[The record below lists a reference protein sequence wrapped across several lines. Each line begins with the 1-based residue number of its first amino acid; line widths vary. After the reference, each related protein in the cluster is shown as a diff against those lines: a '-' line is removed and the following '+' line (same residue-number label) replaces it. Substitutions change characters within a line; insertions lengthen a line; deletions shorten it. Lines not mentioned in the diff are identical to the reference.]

1 MSNIK
6 IERRTPYVGKESKA
20 FYTYIPFVKNVIRIL
35 EDYENYSIKDIKEL
49 TGADVVSFQTDLNS
63 SKDIDSMIKKVME
76 QYGRV
81 DILVNN
87 TGGPKAGFFDDLT
100 DEDWISTFENTF
112 LSVVRM
118 TRAVLPSMKRN
129 KWGRIV
135 NISSV
140 SAKQPIDN
148 LILSNGI
155 RMSVHG
161 WAKTLS
167 NELASDNILINN
179 VCPGFT
185 KTERVD
191 DLVANQAKD
200 MDMAEERLGERIKDS
215 YLWKTLIDNN
225 ILLIGGSD
233 FPVEDSSPLMG
244 IYAAVNRT
252 KFNNIPYG
260 GWQPKELLN
269 LKEALEMYTK
279 NTAYGSFKE
288 NLKGNIEIGHIAD
301 FTFIDRD
308 ISSLPNSEILKCKI
322 SATMVNGEM
331 VYKDF

>member
-1 MSNIK
+1 M
-6 IERRTPYVGKESKA
+6 
-20 FYTYIPFVKNVIRIL
+20 
-35 EDYENYSIKDIKEL
+35 
-49 TGADVVSFQTDLNS
+49 VSFQTDLNS

-100 DEDWISTFENTF
+100 DEDWISSFENTF

-200 MDMAEERLGERIKDS
+200 MDIAEEKI
-215 YLWKTLIDNN
+215 
-225 ILLIGGSD
+225 
-233 FPVEDSSPLMG
+233 VEA
-244 IYAAVNRT
+244 IA
-252 KFNNIPYG
+252 NNIPAKRVGKPEELASLVTFLSSERSSYITGQSIAVDG
-260 GWQPKELLN
+260 GV
-269 LKEALEMYTK
+269 
-279 NTAYGSFKE
+279 
-288 NLKGNIEIGHIAD
+288 
-301 FTFIDRD
+301 
-308 ISSLPNSEILKCKI
+308 SSLPI
-322 SATMVNGEM
+322 
-331 VYKDF
+331 

>member
-1 MSNIK
+1 MDLGLNNKVALVTAASQGLGMASAISLANEGVKLIICSRDKKK
-6 IERRTPYVGKESKA
+6 INKA
-20 FYTYIPFVKNVIRIL
+20 G
-35 EDYENYSIKDIKEL
+35 KDIKEL

-63 SKDIDSMIKKVME
+63 SKEIDSMIKKIMKE
-76 QYGRV
+76 YGRV

-100 DEDWISTFENTF
+100 DEDWISTFESTF

-148 LILSNGI
+148 LILSNGV

-200 MDMAEERLGERIKDS
+200 MDITEEKIIETIS
-215 YLWKTLIDNN
+215 
-225 ILLIGGSD
+225 
-233 FPVEDSSPLMG
+233 
-244 IYAAVNRT
+244 
-252 KFNNIPYG
+252 NNIPAKRVGKPEELASLVTFLSSERSSYITGQSIAVDG
-260 GWQPKELLN
+260 GV
-269 LKEALEMYTK
+269 
-279 NTAYGSFKE
+279 
-288 NLKGNIEIGHIAD
+288 
-301 FTFIDRD
+301 
-308 ISSLPNSEILKCKI
+308 SSLPI
-322 SATMVNGEM
+322 
-331 VYKDF
+331 

>member
-1 MSNIK
+1 MDLGLNNNVALVTAASQGLGKASAISLANEGVKLIICSRDKAK
-6 IERRTPYVGKESKA
+6 ISKA
-20 FYTYIPFVKNVIRIL
+20 EQN
-35 EDYENYSIKDIKEL
+35 IKEL

-63 SKDIDSMIKKVME
+63 SKDIDGMIKKIME
-76 QYGRV
+76 EYGRV

-100 DEDWISTFENTF
+100 DEDWVSTFESTF

-148 LILSNGI
+148 LILSNGV

-200 MDMAEERLGERIKDS
+200 MDIAEEKI
-215 YLWKTLIDNN
+215 
-225 ILLIGGSD
+225 
-233 FPVEDSSPLMG
+233 VEA
-244 IYAAVNRT
+244 IA
-252 KFNNIPYG
+252 NNIPAKRVGKPEELASLVTFLSSERSSYITGQSIAVDG
-260 GWQPKELLN
+260 GV
-269 LKEALEMYTK
+269 
-279 NTAYGSFKE
+279 
-288 NLKGNIEIGHIAD
+288 
-301 FTFIDRD
+301 
-308 ISSLPNSEILKCKI
+308 SSLPI
-322 SATMVNGEM
+322 
-331 VYKDF
+331 

>member
-1 MSNIK
+1 MDLGLNNKVALVTAASQGLGMASAISLANEGVKLIICSRDKEK
-6 IERRTPYVGKESKA
+6 INKA
-20 FYTYIPFVKNVIRIL
+20 G
-35 EDYENYSIKDIKEL
+35 KDIKEL

-63 SKDIDSMIKKVME
+63 SKEIDSMIKKIMKE
-76 QYGRV
+76 YGRV

-100 DEDWISTFENTF
+100 DEDWISTFESTF

-148 LILSNGI
+148 LILSNGV

-200 MDMAEERLGERIKDS
+200 MDITEEKIIETIS
-215 YLWKTLIDNN
+215 
-225 ILLIGGSD
+225 
-233 FPVEDSSPLMG
+233 
-244 IYAAVNRT
+244 
-252 KFNNIPYG
+252 NNIPAKRVGKPEELASLVTFLSSERSSYITGQSIAVDG
-260 GWQPKELLN
+260 GV
-269 LKEALEMYTK
+269 
-279 NTAYGSFKE
+279 
-288 NLKGNIEIGHIAD
+288 
-301 FTFIDRD
+301 
-308 ISSLPNSEILKCKI
+308 SSLPI
-322 SATMVNGEM
+322 
-331 VYKDF
+331 

>member
-1 MSNIK
+1 M
-6 IERRTPYVGKESKA
+6 
-20 FYTYIPFVKNVIRIL
+20 
-35 EDYENYSIKDIKEL
+35 
-49 TGADVVSFQTDLNS
+49 VSFQTDLNS
-63 SKDIDSMIKKVME
+63 SKDIDGMIKKIME
-76 QYGRV
+76 EYGRV

-100 DEDWISTFENTF
+100 DEDWVSTFESTF

-148 LILSNGI
+148 LILSNGV

-200 MDMAEERLGERIKDS
+200 MDIAEEKI
-215 YLWKTLIDNN
+215 
-225 ILLIGGSD
+225 
-233 FPVEDSSPLMG
+233 VEA
-244 IYAAVNRT
+244 IA
-252 KFNNIPYG
+252 NNIPAKRVGKPEELASLVTFLSSERSSYITGQSIAVDG
-260 GWQPKELLN
+260 GV
-269 LKEALEMYTK
+269 
-279 NTAYGSFKE
+279 
-288 NLKGNIEIGHIAD
+288 
-301 FTFIDRD
+301 
-308 ISSLPNSEILKCKI
+308 SSLPI
-322 SATMVNGEM
+322 
-331 VYKDF
+331 

>member
-1 MSNIK
+1 MDLGLNNKVALVTAASQGLGMASAISLANEGVKLIICSRDKEK
-6 IERRTPYVGKESKA
+6 INKA
-20 FYTYIPFVKNVIRIL
+20 G
-35 EDYENYSIKDIKEL
+35 KDIKEL

-63 SKDIDSMIKKVME
+63 SKEIDSMIKKIMKE
-76 QYGRV
+76 YGRV

-100 DEDWISTFENTF
+100 DEDWISTFESTF

-148 LILSNGI
+148 LILSNGV

-200 MDMAEERLGERIKDS
+200 MDITEEK
-215 YLWKTLIDNN
+215 
-225 ILLIGGSD
+225 ILETIS
-233 FPVEDSSPLMG
+233 
-244 IYAAVNRT
+244 
-252 KFNNIPYG
+252 NNIPAKRVGKPEELASLVTFLSSERSSYITGQSIAVDG
-260 GWQPKELLN
+260 GV
-269 LKEALEMYTK
+269 
-279 NTAYGSFKE
+279 
-288 NLKGNIEIGHIAD
+288 
-301 FTFIDRD
+301 
-308 ISSLPNSEILKCKI
+308 SSLPI
-322 SATMVNGEM
+322 
-331 VYKDF
+331 